1 MKKILFISS
10 SRADYGL
17 IRDIIIQTQKINKDT
32 FLLVT
37 GSHLSSEFGQTIK
50 EIQRDKIKNIIKRKL
65 FKRKLK
71 NFSDLQISGYIAD
84 SIKITS
90 KVIKDLSPDIMV
102 ILGDRYELLGSAI
115 SAMSFRVPI
124 AHIHG
129 GEVTSGA
136 DDSSRIQY
144 LNYHIYIFQCMNNT
158 KKD

>member
-1 MKKILFISS
+1 MEKILFISS

-71 NFSDLQISGYIAD
+71 TLAICRLA
-84 SIKITS
+84 
-90 KVIKDLSPDIMV
+90 V
-102 ILGDRYELLGSAI
+102 ILW
-115 SAMSFRVPI
+115 
-124 AHIHG
+124 
-129 GEVTSGA
+129 
-136 DDSSRIQY
+136 
-144 LNYHIYIFQCMNNT
+144 LN
-158 KKD
+158 

>member
-1 MKKILFISS
+1 
-10 SRADYGL
+10 
-17 IRDIIIQTQKINKDT
+17 
-32 FLLVT
+32 
-37 GSHLSSEFGQTIK
+37 
-50 EIQRDKIKNIIKRKL
+50 
-65 FKRKLK
+65 
-71 NFSDLQISGYIAD
+71 
-84 SIKITS
+84 
-90 KVIKDLSPDIMV
+90 MV

-136 DDSSRIQY
+136 FDDPSGIQY